1 MMDLTF
7 IIDMIMEFIVDHIG
21 LVIGALIL
29 LSSITS
35 VRNKAKK
42 AAEQEENSGES
53 NEPQQPGKT
62 FRDIM
67 AEIQAEL
74 ESDSEQKP
82 WADAAPK
89 APPKP
94 PVPPIYREESAA
106 PMHPSGEGPHP
117 WEHSVNRAPV
127 SPNVEPKN
135 TPVTPKTAPSNVPVK
150 PGVRPHSVPM
160 AEAIDIAGDLTKTD
174 LSQTVKKVKKTAK
187 RNDLVTAV
195 IMSEVLGK
203 PKGLQD

>member
-7 IIDMIMEFIVDHIG
+7 IIDMIMELIVDHIG
-21 LVIGALIL
+21 LVIGAVIL
-29 LSSITS
+29 FLSISS
-35 VRNKAKK
+35 ARNKAKK
-42 AAEQEENSGES
+42 AAEQEENAGEYR
-53 NEPQQPGKT
+53 EQPGKT

-74 ESDSEQKP
+74 ESESEQKP

-89 APPKP
+89 APQKP

-117 WEHSVNRAPV
+117 WERSVNRAPV
-127 SPNVEPKN
+127 SPKVEPKN
-135 TPVTPKTAPSNVPVK
+135 TPVTPKAVPSNIPVK

-160 AEAIDIAGDLTKTD
+160 AEAIEVAGDLTKSD

-187 RNDLVTAV
+187 RNELVTAV